1 MRIRNGTIRN
11 VIGIFFVV
19 LMNRVA
25 NVLVAG
31 YSADIGYSLDLP
43 EDIIVGIV
51 SIHVLLDNWDLR
63 VSLDSVDSEIIVIA
77 IEIKVVKIII
87 FNVIGNIVVMV

>member
-1 MRIRNGTIRN
+1 
-11 VIGIFFVV
+11 
-19 LMNRVA
+19 MNRVA